1 MALPRLLAPRRRVA
15 IAADAAAIVV
25 FAVVGLVSHHASPGA
40 FAHDALPLLGGWFA
54 AAAATR
60 LYARPSVGRL
70 LLTWAAGITAGVVV
84 RALIL
89 GRDLNGRE
97 AAFLAVSLVFTLLFV
112 LAARAA
118 AVVVTRRRTI
128 PRPERTR
135 PPS

>member
-1 MALPRLLAPRRRVA
+1 MALPRLLAPRRRLA

-60 LYARPSVGRL
+60 LYARPTVLRFL
-70 LLTWAAGITAGVVV
+70 VTWAVGITAGVLM

-89 GRDLNGRE
+89 GRDLDGHE

-112 LAARAA
+112 VATRAA
-118 AVVVTRRRTI
+118 TTALTRVPDT
-128 PRPERTR
+128 PGRP
-135 PPS
+135 SV